1 MDARSKFILTSFS
14 LLLLMLFNGNL
25 FSQERVRISYL
36 PLQNSSVDS
45 SGDIKAVTAGKV
57 HMMAETM
64 RNYSSLIETVVPEKE
79 YISLPGK
86 KYYRLAEMPHHNIY
100 YSETLSP
107 DSLFIYTDQTDTI
120 NGYYCKLA
128 KRVIFSNTVD
138 FWYAP
143 ALPLPAT
150 PYPSLGVLPGAV
162 MKVVV
167 NGSYG
172 YEAVEAE
179 EQKGGVALPE
189 HWGKELSRG
198 EYSARLA
205 ENHVRTIS
213 VFEEVQLSF
222 GNPIKNPMATDTD
235 SVYHFSK
242 GTVALR
248 KVKLPDLPDHT
259 VFLKLIEKANG
270 DAYDRT
276 GSVFLIDPE
285 KGQLS
290 FLDALRDS
298 VEVLPSFSD
307 SEGRTYHGFRK
318 TADYNPPVELL
329 RFFTPFGVG
338 HYNDK
343 RTVKGLQWKDSVL
356 YEQDVTS
363 AIRAFAGKE
372 VWIGAYIANYDKGGH
387 IVSLSLDYHPESQ
400 ERKEEQPEFFA
411 ENLFNT
417 LNILEMSGQQ
427 YSRLFRNDTL
437 CVKFDVPEGLSSL
450 QLRYISTGHGG
461 WGGGDEFNQKIN
473 RIFIDGKEVFSFIP
487 WREDCSAFRSW
498 NPASGN
504 FWNGISSSDLSRSGW
519 CPGGATNPEYIN
531 LEHLEPGHHTIE
543 VVIPAGPPAG
553 NSFSAWNVSG
563 LLIGEF

>member
-1 MDARSKFILTSFS
+1 MDARLKFLFISFS
-14 LLLLMLFNGNL
+14 LILLLLINGNL
-25 FSQERVRISYL
+25 FSQERIRISYL
-36 PLQNSSVDS
+36 PLQNASLDS
-45 SGDIKAVTAGKV
+45 SGNVKAVTAGKV
-57 HMMAETM
+57 HLMAETL
-64 RNYSSLIETVVPEKE
+64 RDYGSLIKTVVPEKE
-79 YISLPGK
+79 YISLPGN
-86 KYYRLAEMPHHNIY
+86 KYYRLAEMPHHKIY
-100 YSETLSP
+100 YSEALSP
-107 DSLFIYTDQTDTI
+107 DSLFTYTGKTDTV
-120 NGYYCKLA
+120 NGYYCKHA
-128 KRVIFSNTVD
+128 KRVIFSNTID

-143 ALPLPAT
+143 AVPQRAT

-172 YEAVEAE
+172 YQAVETE
-179 EQKGGVALPE
+179 EQNGGVALPE
-189 HWGKELSRG
+189 HWGEEVSRE

-205 ENHVRTIS
+205 QNHVKTIR
-213 VFEEVQLSF
+213 VFKDVRLSF
-222 GNPIKNPMATDTD
+222 GNPIENPVAADTD

-248 KVKLPDLPDHT
+248 KVKLPDMPDHT

-276 GSVFLIDPE
+276 GSVFLIDPQGE
-285 KGQLS
+285 LS

-307 SEGRTYHGFRK
+307 NEGRKYHGFRK

-338 HYNDK
+338 HFNDK

-400 ERKEEQPEFFA
+400 DRKEKMPGFFA
-411 ENLFNT
+411 ESLFNT

-427 YSRLFRNDTL
+427 YPRLFRNDTL
-437 CVKFDVPEGLSSL
+437 CVDFEVPEGLSSL
-450 QLRYISTGHGG
+450 QLRYVSTGHGG

-531 LEHLEPGHHTIE
+531 LDHLEPGHHTIE
-543 VVIPAGPPAG
+543 IVIPAGAPAG

-563 LLIGEF
+563 LLIGRFK